1 MEDEKMKKKETS
13 INIWGKIEKP
23 SLRGWANT
31 RYKCKTLQKHSIFLL
46 STNDTLTSFKV
57 PCSSKSLA
65 SFEQLVLIVH
75 VL

>member
-31 RYKCKTLQKHSIFLL
+31 KYKCKTLQKHSIFLL
-46 STNDTLTSFKV
+46 STNDTLTSFK
-57 PCSSKSLA
+57 SSLL
-65 SFEQLVLIVH
+65 F
-75 VL
+75 